1 MNDNKLIA
9 EFMGMTCGVPNDD
22 SVMIQMTSQGNEVV
36 PIITMKYHT
45 SWDWLMT
52 VVEKIENLGYE
63 FIIVESRCKIN
74 HNTDHS
80 IEELFHM
87 ETIGSK
93 FKTTYNAVIQFIK
106 VNKIEVLISKLKS
119 ADLDGETTQYILE
132 QIGMD
137 YQMYKQL
144 NVKYNKTI

>member
-1 MNDNKLIA
+1 MNSNKLIA
-9 EFMGMTCGVPNDD
+9 EFMGMTYGDPNDD

-45 SWDWLMT
+45 SWDWLMPVIEKCFDNSEDGDMQYIMHHLM
-52 VVEKIENLGYE
+52 VVD
-63 FIIVESRCKIN
+63 FD
-74 HNTDHS
+74 NTY
-80 IEELFHM
+80 
-87 ETIGSK
+87 K
-93 FKTTYNAVIQFIK
+93 AVIQFIK

-119 ADLDGETTQYILE
+119 AYLDGETTQYILE

-144 NVKYNKTI
+144 NVKYNNNK

>member
-9 EFMGMTCGVPNDD
+9 EFMGMTYGDPNDD

-36 PIITMKYHT
+36 PIITMKYHI
-45 SWDWLMT
+45 SWDWLMP
-52 VVEKIENLGYE
+52 VVDKIENLGYE

-93 FKTTYNAVIQFIK
+93 LDITYDSVVHFIKQFKTI
-106 VNKIEVLISKLKS
+106 
-119 ADLDGETTQYILE
+119 
-132 QIGMD
+132 
-137 YQMYKQL
+137 
-144 NVKYNKTI
+144 

>member
-9 EFMGMTCGVPNDD
+9 EFMGMTYGDPNDD

-36 PIITMKYHT
+36 PIITMKYHI
-45 SWDWLMT
+45 SWDWLMP

-93 FKTTYNAVIQFIK
+93 LDITYDSVVHFIKQFKTI
-106 VNKIEVLISKLKS
+106 
-119 ADLDGETTQYILE
+119 
-132 QIGMD
+132 
-137 YQMYKQL
+137 
-144 NVKYNKTI
+144 